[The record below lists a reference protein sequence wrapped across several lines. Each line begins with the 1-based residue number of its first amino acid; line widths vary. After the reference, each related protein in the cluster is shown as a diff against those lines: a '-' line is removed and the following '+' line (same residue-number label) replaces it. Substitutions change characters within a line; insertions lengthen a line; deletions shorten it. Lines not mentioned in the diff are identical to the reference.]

1 MNARFDKKHLI
12 AIDSDGCV
20 FDGMSIKHR
29 EAFIP
34 AAIEVFALRDHAELY
49 REIAEDVNL
58 FSDLRG
64 INRFE
69 SLFSCLALTRALAES
84 PPDLPDLAPLGEFVR
99 TAPSLSNTT
108 LAAQLRRSPARI
120 LAKALAWSEQ
130 TNRLVADLAP
140 RIPVF
145 SGVAAALQSASQQA
159 NLMVCSAAARASL
172 EHEWSAAK
180 LEPLATFIAGQEFGP
195 KAEQI
200 RQAARTS
207 GIAPDRILLLGD
219 AIGDLDAAC
228 TVGVRF
234 FPILPG
240 AEESSWLKF
249 HQEILPAFVS
259 GTYSVE
265 AEAGQVRAFRA
276 VLGPPRY
283 AGTLAV
289 LAPRLGKVSANLAS
303 SGAPSPD

>member
-34 AAIEVFALRDHAELY
+34 AAIEVFALQDHAGLY

-58 FSDLRG
+58 FSDWRG

-69 SLFSCLALTRALAES
+69 SLYSCLALTRALAES

-108 LAAQLRRSPARI
+108 LAAQLRISPAPI
-120 LAKALAWSEQ
+120 LEKALTWSEE

-172 EHEWSAAK
+172 EHEWIAAR
-180 LEPLATFIAGQEFGP
+180 LEPLVTFIAGQEFGP

-200 RQAARTS
+200 RQAARTA
-207 GIAPDRILLLGD
+207 GIEPSRVLLLGD
-219 AIGDLDAAC
+219 AVGDLEAASS
-228 TVGVRF
+228 VGARF
-234 FPILPG
+234 FPIVPG
-240 AEESSWLKF
+240 AEASSWRTF
-249 HQEILPAFVS
+249 HREVLPVFVA
-259 GTYSVE
+259 GAYPAE
-265 AEAGQVRAFRA
+265 AEAAHVRAFRE
-276 VLGPPRY
+276 VLGPMRY
-283 AGTLAV
+283 AGTLAD
-289 LAPRLGKVSANLAS
+289 LAPD
-303 SGAPSPD
+303 PSPVSQALKS

>member
-1 MNARFDKKHLI
+1 MNTRFNKKHLI

-34 AAIEVFALRDHAELY
+34 AAIEVFALQDHVRLY
-49 REIAEDVNL
+49 REIAEEVNL

-69 SLFSCLALTRALAES
+69 SLFFCLTLTRALAES
-84 PPDLPDLAPLGEFVR
+84 PPDLPDLEPLGEFIR

-108 LAAQLRRSPARI
+108 LAAQLRRAPAPI

-130 TNRLVADLAP
+130 TNRLVANLAP

-145 SGVAAALQSASQQA
+145 SGVAAALHSASQQA

-172 EHEWSAAK
+172 EHEWRAAM
-180 LEPLATFIAGQEFGP
+180 LEPLVTFIAGQEFGP

-200 RQAARTS
+200 RQAAHTA
-207 GIAPDRILLLGD
+207 GIEPFRILLLGD
-219 AIGDLDAAC
+219 AVGDLEAAG
-228 TVGVRF
+228 TGGVRF
-234 FPILPG
+234 FPIIPG
-240 AEESSWLKF
+240 AEVSSWRDF
-249 HQEILPAFVS
+249 HQEILPAFVV
-259 GTYSVE
+259 GAYSID
-265 AEAGQVRAFRA
+265 AEAAYVRAFRE
-276 VLGPPRY
+276 VLGPMRY
-283 AGTLAV
+283 ADTLV
-289 LAPRLGKVSANLAS
+289 DLTSGQSPVSQPLK
-303 SGAPSPD
+303 P

>member
-1 MNARFDKKHLI
+1 MNPRFDKKHLI

-34 AAIEVFALRDHAELY
+34 AAIEVFALGDHAELY
-49 REIAEDVNL
+49 REIAENVNL
-58 FSDLRG
+58 YSDLRG

-84 PPDLPDLAPLGEFVR
+84 PPDLPDLEPLGEFVR

-108 LAAQLRRSPARI
+108 LAAQLRGSPAPI

-130 TNRLVADLAP
+130 TNRLVANLAP

-172 EHEWSAAK
+172 EHEWSAAG
-180 LEPLATFIAGQEFGP
+180 LEPLVTFIAGQEFGP

-200 RQAARTS
+200 RQAAHTS
-207 GIAPDRILLLGD
+207 GIEPSHILLLGD
-219 AIGDLDAAC
+219 AVGDLEAAG
-228 TVGVRF
+228 TGGVRF
-234 FPILPG
+234 FPITPG
-240 AEESSWLKF
+240 AEISSWRNF
-249 HQEILPAFVS
+249 HQEILPAFVA
-259 GTYSVE
+259 GAYSID
-265 AEAGQVRAFRA
+265 AEAAHVRAFRE
-276 VLGPPRY
+276 VLGPMRY
-283 AGTLAV
+283 ADTLAE
-289 LAPRLGKVSANLAS
+289 LAS
-303 SGAPSPD
+303 DLSPAFRR